1 LGVQAL
7 AQLRQLMDYAK
18 AYGFEDWLVV
28 DASVV
33 RGLAY
38 YTGIVFEAFDKAG
51 THLLPHSTEGHGSM
65 CQGKYHIAQRGMDQC
80 VKAEAAAWFPRL
92 A

>member
-1 LGVQAL
+1 MQAL

-38 YTGIVFEAFDKAG
+38 YTGVVFEAFDKAG
-51 THLLPHSTEGHGSM
+51 THPL
-65 CQGKYHIAQRGMDQC
+65 HIATAQHRMSRQ
-80 VKAEAAAWFPRL
+80 KLRL
-92 A
+92 GYLCRLP